1 MENIYSDDYAMK
13 TIEKVFTINNIEKID
28 SKKFQKLKYDIINE
42 LVNELFKFKNSKE
55 YYQIISNLIV
65 ISLTSA
71 EKTPVDIYFPEKK
84 NDRRKNDNSFKRI
97 LLEEFNEGIKDIKR
111 RIKIENQFK
120 ECLKRF
126 LKTYDLVNHIEY
138 TPYLKKK
145 VNNNKNYFK

>member
-13 TIEKVFTINNIEKID
+13 TIEKVLSINNIEKID

-71 EKTPVDIYFPEKK
+71 EKTPIDIYFPEEK
-84 NDRRKNDNSFKRI
+84 NDRKKNDNSFKRI

-120 ECLKRF
+120 EYLKRF

-138 TPYLKKK
+138 TPYFRK
-145 VNNNKNYFK
+145 NNGNSFK

>member
-1 MENIYSDDYAMK
+1 M
-13 TIEKVFTINNIEKID
+13 
-28 SKKFQKLKYDIINE
+28 
-42 LVNELFKFKNSKE
+42 
-55 YYQIISNLIV
+55 

-84 NDRRKNDNSFKRI
+84 NDKTKNDNFFKRI
-97 LLEEFNEGIKDIKR
+97 LLEEFNEGIRDIKR

-138 TPYLKKK
+138 TPYFRR
-145 VNNNKNYFK
+145 KNGDNFK